1 MIKNLIKL
9 AEHLDRKGLHKE
21 ADYVDWIIKSSSA
34 KIDLS
39 AKEDLKEHLVSEMGV
54 GEGIVMPGKRKA
66 AKENAKATISISAK
80 EKDIMGMRHLECEIK
95 SSNDDIHNALY
106 SVLVANLFKD
116 DEGKRLIK
124 KCFGLEK
131 DGQPEGDND
140 KVIQFEV
147 DDDNNRYYYSAL
159 MSNV

>member
-39 AKEDLKEHLVSEMGV
+39 AKEQLKEHLVSKMGV
-54 GEGIVMPGKRKA
+54 GKDIVMPGKRKSA
-66 AKENAKATISISAK
+66 IESAKAKISISAM
-80 EKDIMGMRHLECEIK
+80 EKDIRGERYIVCEIK
-95 SSNDDIHNALY
+95 SSDGNIHSGLY
-106 SVLVANLFKD
+106 SILIANLFND
-116 DEGKRLIK
+116 DQTTTLIK
-124 KCFGLEK
+124 ECFGLKRVGE
-131 DGQPEGDND
+131 
-140 KVIQFEV
+140 FTV
-147 DDDNNRYYYSAL
+147 DDDNMRYYYLAP